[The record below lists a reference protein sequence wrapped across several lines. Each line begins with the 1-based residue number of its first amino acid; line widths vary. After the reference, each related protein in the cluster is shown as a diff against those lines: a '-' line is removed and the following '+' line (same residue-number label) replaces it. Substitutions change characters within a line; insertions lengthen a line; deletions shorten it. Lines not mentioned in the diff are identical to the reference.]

1 MRIEEEGA
9 ALELELAMKKT
20 RKMNTK
26 IDRVNILK
34 DIAEKVKVF
43 ILHYFFLIR
52 RLIREYLSVFVSNQ

>member
-43 ILHYFFLIR
+43 ILHFFLIR